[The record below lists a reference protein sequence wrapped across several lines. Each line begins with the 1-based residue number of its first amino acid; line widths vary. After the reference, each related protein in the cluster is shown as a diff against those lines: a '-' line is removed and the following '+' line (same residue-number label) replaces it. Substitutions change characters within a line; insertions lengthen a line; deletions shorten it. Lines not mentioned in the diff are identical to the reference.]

1 MERHRDQQMGQSW
14 ALLVVDM
21 QMEMANATAAGL
33 PRANPRANPSVEQNI
48 AQLLAGFRAAD
59 LPVVHVMHDDPR
71 PQSKFRRD
79 LASGQPMPCAQP
91 LSSEPVFWKTGSS
104 GFVGTGLAEAL
115 RARGISKL
123 VIVGGVAA
131 FCVNSTARSAAN
143 LGFQIEVV
151 EDALIAF
158 ALPAR
163 KGGDLDAEVVLEV
176 RFRRC
181 RRGLGRV
188 CQQHRCWSGL
198 LCQHER
204 GQATTYRDCRRR
216 ADRMLLWWAL
226 GCCGLPCDLAG
237 AQAGVGPHR
246 AGGPGGD

>member
-1 MERHRDQQMGQSW
+1 MGRDMDQQMGQNW
-14 ALLVVDM
+14 ALLIVDM
-21 QMEMANATAAGL
+21 QMEMTNVTAAGR
-33 PRANPRANPSVEQNI
+33 PRANPRATPSVEQNI
-48 AQLLAGFRAAD
+48 AQLLAGFRAAN

-79 LASGQPMPCAQP
+79 LPSGQPMPCAQP
-91 LSSEPVFWKTGSS
+91 LAEEPVFWKTGSS

-115 RARGISKL
+115 RARGIGNL
-123 VIVGGVAA
+123 VIAGGVAA

-176 RFRRC
+176 T
-181 RRGLGRV
+181 L
-188 CQQHRCWSGL
+188 S
-198 LCQHER
+198 
-204 GQATTYRDCRRR
+204 
-216 ADRMLLWWAL
+216 AL
-226 GCCGLPCDLAG
+226 
-237 AQAGVGPHR
+237 QAGFGTVLPTAEVLER
-246 AGGPGGD
+246 LAVPA